1 MPSSELLNDLISSE
15 HVVLQ
20 TLVNAMTLIGGY
32 NGLKGD
38 EKKDLVLKI
47 IDYELELPET
57 LENLVSAMID
67 LLIKVENRQ
76 IFFNPK
82 KISLPIYSCW
92 RGRK

>member
-38 EKKDLVLKI
+38 EKKDLVLQLGSQFCLLLFIQPINSLIGKLI
-47 IDYELELPET
+47 RYYYGVQPRLPQT
-57 LENLVSAMID
+57 IGCSFQPD
-67 LLIKVENRQ
+67 
-76 IFFNPK
+76 
-82 KISLPIYSCW
+82 
-92 RGRK
+92 

>member
-38 EKKDLVLKI
+38 EKQALLITKI
-47 IDYELELPET
+47 PEEAKT
-57 LENLVSAMID
+57 I
-67 LLIKVENRQ
+67 LIKVENRQ

-82 KISLPIYSCW
+82 KKSLPIYSCW